1 MQFRIASVFLLA
13 VVLLAGLH
21 QAAGQRDAELEKQ
34 LQAAIHREMV
44 DGDLKA
50 AIEMYRKI
58 VARPGGNRT
67 AAATALLHI
76 GQCQEKL
83 GNAEARKAYEQL
95 LRDYPDQQQLVDQA
109 RARLAA
115 LPQTAAARGVT
126 VRQVRAGEK
135 TFGAPSRDGA
145 YLTFSDPASED
156 VAIRDLATGQER
168 RLTKHDSA
176 SEFALHSVPSP
187 DGKQVAYAWYNHGP
201 YDLRIV
207 GLDGS
212 EPRVLYRHPGELYPM
227 DWSPDGKNVLVKL
240 YPKGWSQDGKNLPLQ
255 TVLVS
260 VVDGSAR
267 VLKALGSSGA
277 RVRFSPDGR
286 YIAYDSP
293 QQPGSREHDIF
304 LLALDGGREIPLV
317 QHPANDAALDWTPD
331 GKRILFRSDRTGTE
345 GLWLIQVADGKPQG
359 TPRLVGPGPGNFTP
373 MGFTQNGSYYY
384 EVNRTTRDVYIAE
397 LDLATGKLL
406 APPSPAAQRF
416 VGSNDRPAW
425 SPDGRQLLYL
435 SRRAP
440 GLWGARAL
448 CVRSTESGEVRELVS
463 KLDQTV
469 IWAGWF
475 PDGRSLLA
483 RTYSQL
489 YRIDVQTGDFS
500 PVTLSNKPLGWPPAC
515 SRDGKAIFYHPN
527 TGVSIVV
534 RDLQTGQEKEL
545 HSIAEPSYYSG
556 GVTVSPDGQQ
566 LAFMVAEKES
576 GSKVIKVMPAAGG
589 ATRDLLR
596 GVQLPGPSQ
605 MAWTPDG
612 LSLLFPQGASSADSK
627 AALWLVSVRGGQPRK
642 LELTAE
648 GLRDVSIHPDG
659 RHIAFTATQGR
670 YEVWVMENFLP
681 AVTASK

>member
-58 VARPGGNRT
+58 VARPGGNRA

-95 LRDYPDQQQLVDQA
+95 LRDYPDQQQLADQA

-126 VRQVRAGEK
+126 VRQVWAGEK
-135 TFGAPSRDGA
+135 TYGAPSRDGA
-145 YLTFSDPASED
+145 YLTFRHGSED
-156 VAIRDLATGQER
+156 LAIRDLATGQER
-168 RLTKHDSA
+168 RLTKHDSV
-176 SEFALHSVPSP
+176 SEFALRSAPSP
-187 DGKQVAYAWYNHGP
+187 DGKQVAYTWYNYGRN
-201 YDLRIV
+201 DLRLV

-227 DWSPDGKNVLVKL
+227 DWSPDGKNVLVNL
-240 YPKGWSQDGKNLPLQ
+240 YPKGYSPDGKNMAIQ
-255 TVLVS
+255 IVLVS
-260 VVDGSAR
+260 VADGSAR
-267 VLKALGSSGA
+267 VLKTLGGVPERA
-277 RVRFSPDGR
+277 RFSPDGR

-304 LLALDGGREIPLV
+304 LLALDGGGEIPLV
-317 QHPANDAALDWTPD
+317 QHPANDAAPDWTPD
-331 GKRILFRSDRTGTE
+331 GKRILFRSDRTGTM

-359 TPRLVGPGPGNFTP
+359 TPRLVRPDLGDFTP

-384 EVNRTTRDVYIAE
+384 EVSTATRDVYIAE

-406 APPSPAAQRF
+406 APPSPATQRF
-416 VGSNDRPAW
+416 VGSNDRPSW

-435 SRRAP
+435 SKRAP
-440 GLWGARAL
+440 GVWGARAL

-469 IWAGWF
+469 IWAGWS

-483 RTYSQL
+483 RAFRQL

-500 PVTLSNKPLGWPPAC
+500 PVPLSNKPLGWPPAC

-527 TGVSIVV
+527 TGASIVV

-545 HSIAEPSYYSG
+545 HRIAEPSYYRA

-576 GSKVIKVMPAAGG
+576 GSKVLTVIKVMPAAGG

-627 AALWLVSVRGGQPRK
+627 AGLWLISVRGGEPRK

-659 RHIAFTATQGR
+659 RHIAFTAVQGR
-670 YEVWVMENFLP
+670 SEVWVMENFLP
-681 AVTASK
+681 QTK